1 MAQNA
6 SYGLLKSSIGKKVFM
21 ALTGLFLCLFLVG
34 HLAGNL
40 QLLLPAENAD
50 NTFVAKSLTG
60 DSLEK
65 NFARDQFNTYAKFM
79 TTNPLVKILSYV
91 TYFSILFH
99 VFDGLALTIKNR
111 KARPQRYHYKKDS
124 ANSIWS
130 SRNMGV
136 LGTVILVFI
145 VLHMSNFWFKMHF
158 GPIETYNLDGD
169 LVKDLYTVVAASFE
183 QLWYVAIYAISMV
196 AIGFHLW
203 HGFASGFQSLGLNH
217 SAYTPLIQGFGK
229 VFAVVVPLG
238 FAIIPIYMYLT

>member
-1 MAQNA
+1 MAQSA

-40 QLLLPAENAD
+40 QLFIPGEA
-50 NTFVAKSLTG
+50 G
-60 DSLEK
+60 QI
-65 NFARDQFNTYAKFM
+65 QFNKYAEFM

-111 KARPQRYHYKKDS
+111 KARPQRYHYKKDG

-158 GPIETYNLDGD
+158 GDIGVDAEGR
-169 LVKDLYTVVAASFE
+169 KDLYTVVAASFE
-183 QLWYVAIYAISMV
+183 QLWYVAVYAISMV

-203 HGFASGFQSLGLNH
+203 HGFASGFQSLGVNH
-217 SAYTPLIQGFGK
+217 SAYNPIIHGFGK
-229 VFAVVVPLG
+229 VFSVVVPLG